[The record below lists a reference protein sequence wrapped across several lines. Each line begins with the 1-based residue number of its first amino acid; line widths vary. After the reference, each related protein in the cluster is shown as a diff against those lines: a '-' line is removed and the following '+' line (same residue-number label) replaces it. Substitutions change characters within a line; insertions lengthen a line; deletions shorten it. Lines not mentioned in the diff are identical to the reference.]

1 MNNHCTNVPPQRV
14 SNLIRRIT
22 IANNG
27 VEATQNAI
35 GKMHWSLVAVRLR
48 EIFDLGGGLQHS
60 GSYPMVFQHSVS
72 QSSRVI
78 QVPVDTGLF
87 MFICIEAGSALEACI
102 DLDLELK
109 EEVPKN

>member
-1 MNNHCTNVPPQRV
+1 
-14 SNLIRRIT
+14 
-22 IANNG
+22 
-27 VEATQNAI
+27 
-35 GKMHWSLVAVRLR
+35 
-48 EIFDLGGGLQHS
+48 
-60 GSYPMVFQHSVS
+60 MVFQHSVS

-87 MFICIEAGSALEACI
+87 IFICTCIEAGSALEACI

>member
-27 VEATQNAI
+27 VEATQNA
-35 GKMHWSLVAVRLR
+35 LVAVRLR
-48 EIFDLGGGLQHS
+48 EIFDLGGGLQHL

-78 QVPVDTGLF
+78 QVDTGLF
-87 MFICIEAGSALEACI
+87 IFICIEAHWKPVLTWT
-102 DLDLELK
+102 
-109 EEVPKN
+109 

>member
-1 MNNHCTNVPPQRV
+1 V

-78 QVPVDTGLF
+78 QVDTGLF
-87 MFICIEAGSALEACI
+87 IFLCIEAHWKP
-102 DLDLELK
+102 ELTWT
-109 EEVPKN
+109 